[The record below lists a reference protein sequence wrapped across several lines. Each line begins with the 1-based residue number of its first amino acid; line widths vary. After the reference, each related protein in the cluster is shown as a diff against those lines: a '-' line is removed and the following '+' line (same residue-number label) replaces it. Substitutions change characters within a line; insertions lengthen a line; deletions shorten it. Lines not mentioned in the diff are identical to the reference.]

1 MNSNAFARQFL
12 KRRLALYISVSHR
25 PPWVSYSFAVA
36 ATAIM
41 LAVRLGITVNFGE
54 RPLLILFMLPII
66 LSAALGG
73 LGPGLVS
80 TLLAGISAAYF
91 MPPAGRFAIALPY
104 DIFQWCMLIVDGVL
118 VSFLSEHLH
127 RARHRSE
134 LAVRQQTRAT
144 AALRESEERFRLLV
158 HAVTE
163 YAIILLDTEG
173 RVTSWNEGAR
183 RITGYDAD
191 EILGQ
196 HFSRFY
202 TREDVAT
209 HSPEAGLKA
218 AADDSKRE
226 AVGLRVRK
234 DGSQFWANV
243 IITPIRDAAGILR
256 GFSKVTRDISE
267 RKRGD
272 DIINEHTALLTRQ
285 KADLEATLGRI
296 KRLEGLLSICMQC
309 KKIRTE
315 NNDWHQLERYIGE
328 HSDAVFSHGLCP
340 ECLNREMKNA
350 N

>member
-1 MNSNAFARQFL
+1 MDSNAFSRQSL

-25 PPWVSYSFAVA
+25 PPWVSYGFAVA

-66 LSAALGG
+66 LSAVLGG

-80 TLLAGISAAYF
+80 TLLSGIGAAYF

-104 DIFQWCMLIVDGVL
+104 DIFQWCLLIVDGVL
-118 VSFLSEHLH
+118 VSFLSGQLH

-134 LAVRQQTRAT
+134 LAVRQQTIAT
-144 AALRESEERFRLLV
+144 AALRESEERFRRLV
-158 HAVTE
+158 QAVTE
-163 YAIILLDTEG
+163 YSIILLDPEG

-183 RITGYDAD
+183 RIKGYDAE
-191 EILGQ
+191 EIVGQ

-202 TREDVAT
+202 TREDAAI
-209 HSPEAGLKA
+209 HKPEAGLKA
-218 AADDSKRE
+218 AADNSKFE
-226 AVGLRVRK
+226 EVGIRVRK

-243 IITPIRDAAGILR
+243 IITPIRDSAGILR

-267 RKRGD
+267 RKRRD
-272 DIINEHTALLTRQ
+272 DIIKEHTALLTRQ
-285 KADLEATLGRI
+285 KAELEQTLGRI

-328 HSDAVFSHGLCP
+328 HSDALFSHGLCP
-340 ECLNREMKNA
+340 DCLEKAMKKSD
-350 N
+350 

>member
-12 KRRLALYISVSHR
+12 KRRLALYLSVSHR

-66 LSAALGG
+66 LSAVLGG

-80 TLLAGISAAYF
+80 TLLSGISAAYF

-104 DIFQWCMLIVDGVL
+104 DIFQWCLLLVDGVL
-118 VSFLSEHLH
+118 VSFLSEQLH
-127 RARHRSE
+127 RARYRSE

-158 HAVTE
+158 QAVTE
-163 YAIILLDTEG
+163 YSIILLDPEG

-183 RITGYDAD
+183 RIKGYAAE
-191 EILGQ
+191 EIVGQ

-202 TREDVAT
+202 TREDAAA
-209 HSPEAGLKA
+209 HKPEAGLKA
-218 AADDSKRE
+218 AVDKGKFE
-226 AVGLRVRK
+226 EVGLRVRK
-234 DGSQFWANV
+234 DGSQFWANA
-243 IITPIRDAAGILR
+243 IITPIRDSAGILR

-267 RKRGD
+267 RKRRD
-272 DIINEHTALLTRQ
+272 DIIIEHTALLTRQ
-285 KADLEATLGRI
+285 KAELEQTLGRI

-309 KKIRTE
+309 KKIRTQ

-328 HSDAVFSHGLCP
+328 HSDTVFSHGLCP
-340 ECLNREMKNA
+340 DCLEKEMKKLD
-350 N
+350 